1 MTELRDKT
9 SVAARARRKF
19 SGLVGAAVAAGFLL
33 SACESFGPDRIPP
46 DSFNYNQAMG
56 QTNKEQMLLNLVRL
70 RYEDVPVFLT
80 VSSLLTQYIY
90 AGSASVSASASGS
103 SSSDSVIF
111 GGVGGGVRYVERPTI
126 TYSPLTGED
135 FANQLLSPIPSD
147 LLFSLLQSGFPAD
160 ELLAMSLEKVGTVRN
175 APFDRPPVDNEEFRN
190 FRRMVRLIIQIAR
203 HQAFE
208 MQDAKSGDGEPGGGE
223 RVLVFTRNADPETQ
237 ALIDEMK
244 VLLDVDPT
252 LSVYRLTE
260 NTIGR
265 DPDEVTIRARSLL
278 ALMTFLAQGVELPA
292 SQSVEGRLTRE
303 TDTDDTTGAPAHIPL
318 HVHSSVEKPAGAFIS
333 VNYRGYWYYVV
344 NTDHRAKRV
353 IGLLNY
359 LFQLQAPKTPQL
371 APVLTVPT
379 G

>member
-1 MTELRDKT
+1 MTDLRDKT
-9 SVAARARRKF
+9 SVAASARRKF

-90 AGSASVSASASGS
+90 AGSASVSAGASGT
-103 SSSDSVIF
+103 SSSDTLVL
-111 GGVGGGVRYVERPTI
+111 GGIGGGVRYVERPTI

-160 ELLAMSLEKVGTVRN
+160 ELLAMSLEKVGSVRN
-175 APFDRPPVDNEEFRN
+175 APFDRPPVDNVEFRK
-190 FRRMVRLIIQIAR
+190 FRRMVRLIIDIAR
-203 HQAFE
+203 RQAFE
-208 MQDAKSGDGEPGGGE
+208 MQDSESGNGE
-223 RVLVFTRNADPETQ
+223 RVLVFARDADPETQ

-244 VLLDVDPT
+244 ILLDVDPN

-265 DPDEVTIRARSLL
+265 EPDEVTIRARSLL
-278 ALMTFLAQGVELPA
+278 ALMTFLAQGVELPEE
-292 SQSVEGRLTRE
+292 QVVEGRLTLE
-303 TDTDDTTGAPAHIPL
+303 FDADAMTEVSAHLPL
-318 HVHSSVEKPAGAFIS
+318 HVHSSVEKPVDAFIS